1 MADKKA
7 ILRIYSDIGEPS
19 FDFFAGDIPAFSSK
33 DMVNFLDENNE
44 ATEIEIHINSRGG
57 DVQEGWAIYDLLKAS
72 GKKINTVGEGKIY
85 SIATVIFLAGENREI
100 MPNADGLIHLPHFP
114 EYSLAGRYEADDL
127 VKLAEQLKQDGEK
140 ILNLYVEV
148 TKQDK
153 ETLKKYM
160 DDETMLSADDMVS
173 LGFATR
179 KAEPVK
185 AVAYY
190 KSNKNQMTN
199 EEVKTLGQKIDGLVE
214 NFSRLFGAKNQ
225 ELTDASGAKFKL
237 EKESGEPAVGDKASP
252 DGVYTMSS
260 GKKITV
266 KDGAVT
272 EVTENTSGGD
282 EMKALQT
289 ENEALKAE
297 IATLKTQNRAVKD
310 AEIAFKA
317 KETEA
322 KALVTELTELKNK
335 WIPEGR
341 TSDPGKKSTE
351 KGIDLNKVSENLA
364 KLKEAK

>member
-19 FDFFAGDIPAFSSK
+19 FDFFAGEIPGFSSK
-33 DMVNFLDENNE
+33 DIVNFLDENKE

-114 EYSLAGRYEADDL
+114 EYSLAGKYEADDL

-148 TKQDK
+148 TKQDR

-160 DDETMLSADDMVS
+160 DDETMLSADDMIT
-173 LGFATR
+173 LCFATK

-252 DGVYTMSS
+252 DGVYNMSS

-266 KDGAVT
+266 KDGVVT
-272 EVTENTSGGD
+272 EVTDAAPITD

-289 ENEALKAE
+289 ENEALKTE
-297 IATLKTQNRAVKD
+297 IANLKTQNITAKE
-310 AEIAFKA
+310 AENSFKA
-317 KETEA
+317 KEIEA
-322 KALVTELTELKNK
+322 KALVTELTGLKNK
-335 WIPEGR
+335 WIPAGR
-341 TSDPGKKSTE
+341 TNDPGHNSIE
-351 KGIDLNKVSENLA
+351 KGVDLDKVAENLK
-364 KLKEAK
+364 KLKEVK